1 MRIGISQRP
10 VQTPRSQPSKPEPT
24 PAPVVTDTRPCAKVG
39 CCHAPSDKLCDYT
52 IHQVLHEY
60 DADGDD
66 ELPLV
71 PGQIVRIVEQEE
83 EVQLRFSQHHDG
95 CS

>member
-1 MRIGISQRP
+1 
-10 VQTPRSQPSKPEPT
+10 
-24 PAPVVTDTRPCAKVG
+24 
-39 CCHAPSDKLCDYT
+39 
-52 IHQVLHEY
+52 VLHEY